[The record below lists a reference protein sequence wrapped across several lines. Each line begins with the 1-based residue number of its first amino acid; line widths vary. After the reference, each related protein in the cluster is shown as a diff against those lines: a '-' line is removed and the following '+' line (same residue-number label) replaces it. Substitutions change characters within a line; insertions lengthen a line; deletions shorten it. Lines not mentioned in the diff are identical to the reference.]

1 MSNRSTSILPCFALL
16 VLFLHTNFMEFKVA
30 LGTSMLTVLIL
41 TIIDEILERNDQ
53 KYHAEYETDGKKN
66 NNENML

>member
-1 MSNRSTSILPCFALL
+1 ML
-16 VLFLHTNFMEFKVA
+16 VLHTNFMEFKVA